1 MDTNYKILANKY
13 FEGKINPEEEKLLF
27 DYLSQCD
34 ANLSAFRKWESEWK
48 SSIHTDIVTEN
59 AWRKFKTLVH
69 ESESKT
75 NRNSIRRAIAAAA
88 AVVVLMSAAL
98 SGMYIMNRQP
108 EEYFTMTV
116 PAGSKTCLSLPDGSL
131 VWLNA
136 GSRLSYS
143 TKFNDRN
150 RLVKLDGQ
158 GYFEVAK
165 HDGAEFVVNTR
176 GYDVVVKGTHFD
188 ISAYSD
194 DSYVTTSLMQGSVVI
209 EKGNEYL
216 DMKPGD
222 MVSLD
227 MRTGKFTKSRY
238 SSDNHAWVQD
248 MAEYSDISL
257 EDLAK
262 LLSRKYA
269 VNIYIQSTKLKRMR
283 FSISLRNKETIDD
296 VIDALQRI
304 TKMHVTRDGKTIV
317 IKD

>member
-75 NRNSIRRAIAAAA
+75 NRNSIRRVIAAAA
-88 AVVVLMSAAL
+88 AVVMLVSAAL

-116 PAGSKTCLSLPDGSL
+116 PAGSKICLSLPDGSL

-194 DSYVTTSLMQGSVVI
+194 DNYVTTSLMQGSVVI

-269 VNIYIQSTKLKRMR
+269 VNIYIQSAKLKRMR